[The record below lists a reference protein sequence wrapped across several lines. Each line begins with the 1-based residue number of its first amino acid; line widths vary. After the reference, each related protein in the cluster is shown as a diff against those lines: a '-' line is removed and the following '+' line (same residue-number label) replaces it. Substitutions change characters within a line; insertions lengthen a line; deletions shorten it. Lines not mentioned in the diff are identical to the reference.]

1 MQTMTDNAVLLGPIV
16 APFAGALLTLIL
28 WGRNRLQRWVMVATA
43 LAALG
48 FTLLL
53 SGQAIADG
61 VQIYRL
67 GGWVPPYGITL
78 AADGVTA
85 FFLTAAALV
94 GFAVTLYTFG
104 CKDKAMKRSAYA
116 PIALMQS
123 AALNGAFLTGDIF
136 TFFVFMELLVISSVI
151 LVAMSDNQDG
161 IEAATKY
168 LLISAIGSLFLL
180 VGIGTSYAVF
190 GTLNMADIARQS
202 AEGGTLAGVAL
213 LMLMCAFLLKSAAFP
228 FHFWQPDFH
237 TTAPTPMSALLS
249 SVVVKIGVYGL
260 IRLTTLLFPVQA
272 PTVQPALILLG
283 LIGVFFGGLT
293 ALRTYNVKR
302 VLAYSTLAQIG
313 FILIAIGWGGEAA
326 LAAAL
331 LYSFSHALIKSSLL
345 MLAGWLASQTVVKTS
360 AIKQSHGLGQ
370 KMPLAGALFFVG
382 GLALSGIPPLN
393 GFISKLALVQGGVA
407 AAQSQADQW
416 VALGLVVGGGILT
429 LLYMVRLWQTL
440 FQQAPNDL
448 TAELKP
454 AGEGDSI
461 FAPAFSIGLCIAL
474 GLFAQPVVAVA
485 QQVAAGL
492 SSSAPYITGVL
503 GG

>member
-1 MQTMTDNAVLLGPIV
+1 MTDNAFLLAPIV
-16 APFAGALLTLIL
+16 APFAGTILSLLL
-28 WGRNRLQRWVMVATA
+28 WRFNRAQRWVMILTSLVS
-43 LAALG
+43 LG
-48 FTLLL
+48 FTLAL
-53 SGQAIADG
+53 SAQATSDG

-67 GGWVPPYGITL
+67 GGWVPPYGITFT
-78 AADGVTA
+78 ADGVTA
-85 FFLTAAALV
+85 FFLTAATLV

-104 CKDKAMKRSAYA
+104 CQDKAMKRSAYA
-116 PIALMQS
+116 PVALMQS

-151 LVAMSDNQDG
+151 LVAMSDNPDG

-168 LLISAIGSLFLL
+168 LLISAMGSLFLL
-180 VGIGTSYAVF
+180 VGIGTTYAVF

-213 LMLMCAFLLKSAAFP
+213 LMLMCSFLLKSAAFP

-260 IRLTTLLFPVQA
+260 IRLTTLLFPAQA
-272 PTVQPALILLG
+272 ASIQPALIILG

-345 MLAGWLASQTVVKTS
+345 MLAGWLASQNTLKTS
-360 AIKQSHGLGQ
+360 SIEKSHGLGQ
-370 KMPLAGALFFVG
+370 KMPLAGVLFFIG
-382 GLALSGIPPLN
+382 GLALAGIPPLN

-407 AAQSQADQW
+407 VSQNQAEQW
-416 VALGLVVGGGILT
+416 SALGLVVGGGILT
-429 LLYMVRLWQTL
+429 LLYMVSLWQTL
-440 FQQAPNDL
+440 FQQAPNDQ

-454 AGEGDSI
+454 QGAGDSI
-461 FAPAFSIGLCIAL
+461 FAPAFLIGLCVAL
-474 GLFAQPVVAVA
+474 GLFAQPLVTVA

-492 SSSAPYITGVL
+492 SSNAAYITAVL